1 MTYAEETART
11 LVEARWRVGLALH
24 AAQQA
29 VRELEKVQG
38 ASLCD
43 IPPMLENAAAL
54 GETVKDD
61 GEIAMEAYYRVIRK
75 VQANA

>member
-11 LVEARWRVGLALH
+11 LVEARWRAGLALH

-54 GETVKDD
+54 GETIEYDCAL
-61 GEIAMEAYYRVIRK
+61 AMADYNRLIRK
-75 VQANA
+75 VQGND